1 MALGN
6 TSLMLLSINY
16 VNYFMFLL
24 TAYYAIIYMCLLFTL
39 WRMNKYQSISKSN
52 FYKSH
57 NQLIYI
63 ECNSNI

>member
-1 MALGN
+1 
-6 TSLMLLSINY
+6 
-16 VNYFMFLL
+16 MFLL

-39 WRMNKYQSISKSN
+39 WRMNNYQSISKSN